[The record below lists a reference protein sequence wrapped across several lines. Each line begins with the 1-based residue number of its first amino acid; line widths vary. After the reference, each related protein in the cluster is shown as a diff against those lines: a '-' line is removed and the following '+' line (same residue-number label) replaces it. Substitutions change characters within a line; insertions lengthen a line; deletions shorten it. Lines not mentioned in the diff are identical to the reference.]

1 MRRALMVAVVL
12 SLGFLTP
19 TAIFPQQEEFPCCY
33 PVSNEQGAEKECRW
47 VPEWQCRQLRGQVV
61 DDCSQCQTR

>member
-33 PVSNEQGAEKECRW
+33 PVSNEQGAEKECR
-47 VPEWQCRQLRGQVV
+47 
-61 DDCSQCQTR
+61 